1 MRIKQLNALMRFL
14 PLLLCS
20 LLWFVRP
27 AIVHAATDDIR
38 VLIDVSGSMIS
49 TDPHNLRAP
58 AMRMLTGLIPSGS
71 TAGVWTFGRYVTM
84 VVKLDQVDDG
94 WRKLADK
101 GAAGIHSRSQFTN
114 IESALEQASRGWG
127 KASADSNRNIILLTD
142 GKVDIS
148 KQADKNVRSREELLN
163 TRIPDLVRKGAKV
176 HAIALS
182 TSSDEALLR
191 RLAVETA
198 GSFEIAHNAG
208 DLQRIFL
215 RMFERAAKPDTVPLE
230 GNEFSIDS
238 SISEMT
244 LLVFRKTDKKIKL
257 IQPDSRVHS
266 QVSHAEFVAW
276 RDDQGYALI
285 TVKKPKPGRWKLD
298 ADVDNDNRVMIVTD
312 LKLKVDELPA
322 YASPDETLRF
332 SVELHDND
340 KRISKNSFLKFV
352 DFRLDHEFEG
362 QNTVL
367 PLALKES
374 RDIADKGIY
383 QHSIE
388 APLNEGLHQFVVS
401 ADARTFDRA
410 RRFSVEVQWPV
421 QVKIDE
427 TEEPG
432 QYRLLVTPRDAF
444 IKPDSLRLAVNVKRP
459 DGNEA
464 PLPMLLQGS
473 DWSGVV
479 MADQIEGTHT
489 LIIDFQAETQ
499 GGQKI
504 SKKMPGFSVEGQ
516 LKPVNASAVNAEAVD
531 GEVAESGEGNTGH
544 NAEED
549 DSALFMNLIVIGMT
563 NVVLLLAGGAAFI
576 FMRKRKLSNEVSL
589 MEEDGDDND

>member
-198 GSFEIAHNAG
+198 GSF
-208 DLQRIFL
+208 
-215 RMFERAAKPDTVPLE
+215 
-230 GNEFSIDS
+230 
-238 SISEMT
+238 
-244 LLVFRKTDKKIKL
+244 
-257 IQPDSRVHS
+257 
-266 QVSHAEFVAW
+266 
-276 RDDQGYALI
+276 
-285 TVKKPKPGRWKLD
+285 
-298 ADVDNDNRVMIVTD
+298 
-312 LKLKVDELPA
+312 
-322 YASPDETLRF
+322 
-332 SVELHDND
+332 
-340 KRISKNSFLKFV
+340 
-352 DFRLDHEFEG
+352 
-362 QNTVL
+362 
-367 PLALKES
+367 
-374 RDIADKGIY
+374 
-383 QHSIE
+383 
-388 APLNEGLHQFVVS
+388 
-401 ADARTFDRA
+401 
-410 RRFSVEVQWPV
+410 
-421 QVKIDE
+421 
-427 TEEPG
+427 
-432 QYRLLVTPRDAF
+432 
-444 IKPDSLRLAVNVKRP
+444 
-459 DGNEA
+459 
-464 PLPMLLQGS
+464 
-473 DWSGVV
+473 
-479 MADQIEGTHT
+479 
-489 LIIDFQAETQ
+489 
-499 GGQKI
+499 
-504 SKKMPGFSVEGQ
+504 
-516 LKPVNASAVNAEAVD
+516 
-531 GEVAESGEGNTGH
+531 
-544 NAEED
+544 
-549 DSALFMNLIVIGMT
+549 
-563 NVVLLLAGGAAFI
+563 
-576 FMRKRKLSNEVSL
+576 
-589 MEEDGDDND
+589 

>member
-1 MRIKQLNALMRFL
+1 MRTQQPNALMRFL

-20 LLWFVRP
+20 LLWLARP
-27 AIVHAATDDIR
+27 ALVHAATDDIR

-58 AMRMLTGLIPSGS
+58 ALRMLTGLIPTGS
-71 TAGVWTFGRYVTM
+71 SAGVWTFGRYVTM

-101 GAAGIHSRSQFTN
+101 GAEGIHSRSQFTN
-114 IESALEQASRGWG
+114 IESALEQASRDWG
-127 KASADSNRNIILLTD
+127 KSSANSNRNIILLTD

-148 KQADKNVRSREELLN
+148 KQADKNARSREELLSK
-163 TRIPDLVRKGAKV
+163 RIPDLVQKGAKV

-191 RLAVETA
+191 RLAVETG
-198 GSFEIAHNAG
+198 GSFEIAQNAG

-230 GNEFSIDS
+230 GNEFSVDS

-266 QVSHAEFVAW
+266 QVSHAGFVAW

-285 TVKKPKPGRWKLD
+285 TVKKPEPGRWKLD

-322 YASPDETLRF
+322 YVSPDEALQF
-332 SVELHDND
+332 NVELHDKD
-340 KRISKNSFLKFV
+340 QKISKNSFLKFV

-362 QNTVL
+362 QNTAL
-367 PLALKES
+367 PLVLKES
-374 RDIADKGIY
+374 RDLADKGIY

-388 APLNEGLHQFVVS
+388 APLTEGLHQFVVS

-421 QVKIDE
+421 QVSIDE
-427 TEEPG
+427 TAEPG
-432 QYRLLVTPRDAF
+432 QYRLLVTPREAF
-444 IKPDSLRLAVNVKRP
+444 IKPDSLRLAVRVKRP

-473 DWSGVV
+473 DWSGLV
-479 MADQIEGTHT
+479 MADQIEGSHT
-489 LIIDFQAETQ
+489 VIIDFQAETQ
-499 GGQKI
+499 GGRKI
-504 SKKMPGFSVEGQ
+504 SKQMAGFSVEGQ
-516 LKPVNASAVNAEAVD
+516 LKPVTAVAEHSDAAD
-531 GEVAESGEGNTGH
+531 GELEGADERTDGET
-544 NAEED
+544 EPED
-549 DSALFMNLIVIGMT
+549 DSTLVMNLIVIGVT
-563 NVVLLLAGGAAFI
+563 NLVLLLVGVGAFI
-576 FMRKRKLSNEVSL
+576 FIRKRKLSNEVNL
-589 MEEDGDDND
+589 MDEEGDDDD